1 MILDNLLALS
11 GANPASGISNTD
23 GTDSPTTG
31 TQTSATIVDIGIG
44 LQTTTNPSGLAIP
57 GVAAGAGA
65 RDLGVG
71 DKPSLKL
78 LVETVAYTSGG
89 TTIQVQFTGAPDN
102 GSGAPGTFT
111 VYASSFAIPVANASV
126 IGAQLFDIDIPRP
139 PPGVALPRYWQLQYV
154 STGTFVGLKV
164 KAFVILDRFDQPGS
178 QSGIL
183 SGYVPGITIPN

>member
-1 MILDNLLALS
+1 MILDNLLSLT
-11 GANPASGISNTD
+11 GATPASGISNAD

-31 TQTSATIVDIGIG
+31 TQTSAAIVDIGIG

-65 RDLGVG
+65 RDLGIG
-71 DKPSLKL
+71 DDPALKL

-89 TTIQVQFTGAPDN
+89 TTIQIQFTGAPDN

-111 VYASSFAIPVANASV
+111 VYASGLAVPVANASV
-126 IGAQLFDIDIPRP
+126 IGTHLFDIDIPRP

-164 KAFVILDRFDQPGS
+164 NGKVVLDRWDQIVATGGAP
-178 QSGIL
+178 
-183 SGYVPGITIPN
+183 SGYPAGINIAN